1 MMANKRQ
8 RENRAIRREL
18 WRDELVKLGLVEKTL
33 GVWRSEKLGVD
44 LYPSKLRAYNY
55 IKQEYVDWNYILKE
69 LNNDKAN

>member
-33 GVWRSEKLGVD
+33 GVWRSEKLAVD